1 MSNPED
7 VNFFNN
13 LLSDMDSLETGAPVS
28 KSVPA
33 GITESFSTGVNQNHF
48 REMYA
53 IAASIDDLIPSEK
66 PDYSQFSQNAF
77 HEEIETYDSGAFR
90 AEPLSETRI
99 VERHIPISHV
109 TFEVKHEPVNGL
121 KSLTNYSVV
130 VKETS
135 QPIISNIY
143 LKECAYVVADFLNN
157 GKTLSDV
164 KILGILGSAIQYT
177 NIMTEA
183 YNISRKRQSV
193 LRESKYD
200 LAKEY
205 DVELKEL
212 AENANVIKEK
222 VLKFLKEQGYV

>member
-1 MSNPED
+1 MSKPED
-7 VNFFNN
+7 LNFFND
-13 LLSDMDSLETGAPVS
+13 LLTDMDSLDSGGATVTSPS
-28 KSVPA
+28 KVTSD
-33 GITESFSTGVNQNHF
+33 TFSTGVNQNHF

-53 IAASIDDLIPSEK
+53 IAQSIDDLIPSEK
-66 PDYSQFSQNAF
+66 PDYKQFVTESF
-77 HEEIETYDSGAFR
+77 DTDIETYDSGAFR
-90 AEPLSETRI
+90 AEPETRI
-99 VERHIPISHV
+99 IERHIPISFV
-109 TFEVKHEPVNGL
+109 TFEVIHTPVNGL

-143 LKECAYVVADFLNN
+143 LKECAYVVADFLNK

-183 YNISRKRQSV
+183 YTVSKKRQAV

-200 LAKEY
+200 LAKGY
-205 DVELKEL
+205 DEDLKKL
-212 AENANVIKEK
+212 SENANVIKEK